1 MSLRDIK
8 RELAIDQTNIL
19 TGRVVAVSQGVARVR
34 LADDREVRAGGGSS
48 YGTGAR
54 VQLQTDGTSYT
65 VSGSAPLA
73 ATDGEIIVHV

>member
-34 LADDREVRAGGGSS
+34 LADGREVRGGSS